1 MSMLSRPLS
10 NQPRRHRWA
19 LAGGLALTIQLLVVS
34 AALGASVPTDPDP
47 DLECPD
53 AFGSGLVTQYVTT
66 VNTPADSKAWWVSVE
81 FTIADEVETPASCE
95 ITLASYELPGP
106 DFSFPQTLFD
116 SDTGWFGAGTHT
128 LTVDLPRDGAAAG
141 CFAQYDFVFGPAIE
155 TLVFEDRYGDRQ
167 IRSRI
172 EGSETCPQDP
182 VEPQTPP
189 ESGTEGGTGL
199 PDTAMA
205 PASSSD
211 LGLLFALLLMASLG
225 TIGVLNVQAVRTRRT
240 R

>member
-1 MSMLSRPLS
+1 MFSRPLS
-10 NQPRRHRWA
+10 DQPRRRRWA
-19 LAGGLALTIQLLVVS
+19 LAGGVALAIQLLVVS

-66 VNTPADSKAWWVSVE
+66 VNTPADSEAWWVSVE
-81 FTIADEVETPASCE
+81 FTIADEAQAPANCE

-106 DFSFPQTLFD
+106 DFSFPQTLFE
-116 SDTGWFGAGTHT
+116 SATGTFGAGTHT

-172 EGSETCPQDP
+172 VGSETCPEDSI
-182 VEPQTPP
+182 EPQTPP
-189 ESGTEGGTGL
+189 DEGTEGGTGL
-199 PDTAMA
+199 PDSAMA
-205 PASSSD
+205 PTSSSD
-211 LGLLFALLLMASLG
+211 LAPVFAFLLMASLG
-225 TIGVLNVQAVRTRRT
+225 TMGVLNVRAVRARRT